1 MSYPDY
7 KREECY
13 VNLLEFRSKSGDI
26 SRIQN
31 FLPSEKRPFYSTS
44 LLGNF
49 RYYFF
54 PFNIS
59 NYSSGIDL
67 DAVRSE
73 IKIPNLDNASD
84 FQGYVT
90 FRDFNK
96 SLEGSRVKIIYLF
109 LDPETNDPDN
119 GDIYAPRG
127 FKIERRFTINS
138 VSQNSGVVIL
148 SLRNPLNA
156 VDQTF
161 PRRHFSGYQFR
172 ELPIDNS
179 PRFTSG
185 TSYY

>member
-1 MSYPDY
+1 MTYKDY

-13 VNLLEFRSKSGDI
+13 VNLLELRSKSGAI

-31 FLPSEKRPFYSTS
+31 FLPSEKVPFYS
-44 LLGNF
+44 LNGV
-49 RYYFF
+49 RYFFF
-54 PFNIS
+54 PFRIS
-59 NYSSGIDL
+59 SFSSGIDL

-73 IKIPNLDNASD
+73 IRIPNLDNASD
-84 FQGYVT
+84 FQGYIT

-96 SLEGSRVKIIYLF
+96 SLEGSRVRIIYLF
-109 LDPETNDPDN
+109 LDPQTNDPAN

-127 FKIERRFTINS
+127 FNIERRFTINS

-161 PRRHFSGYQFR
+161 PRRHFSGNQFR